1 MLSQCGR
8 YYFPSGEPTRRI
20 IKFLRWGTDGA
31 GGGGGGKERWLMRC
45 QPFETRPKLTNLSS
59 ELLKNRFDM
68 VEVEADGEESD
79 PA

>member
-1 MLSQCGR
+1 
-8 YYFPSGEPTRRI
+8 
-20 IKFLRWGTDGA
+20 
-31 GGGGGGKERWLMRC
+31 MRC